1 MKKLLIAITILAGS
15 MAATAQ
21 DSRWRFVA
29 GLGYADG
36 GEKIVSGTI
45 TTIGTNKVT
54 PYDIQSGV
62 GFQERIGA
70 EYRLSDRLTIQAS
83 IGHSA
88 SEAMGIDGSFDFTTI
103 PLEFMGFAELGNG
116 FRLGA
121 GLRQSH
127 AELRGT
133 GKVADFPLNGSYV
146 GSQGSVLELQYLFKN
161 GAALSSVSPTQFGL
175 SLRSV
180 TESFTHTLGTLNG
193 DHYEVGVVLY
203 Y

>member
-1 MKKLLIAITILAGS
+1 MKKVLLAIAILAGS

-21 DSRWRFVA
+21 ISPWRFVA
-29 GLGYADG
+29 GVGYADG

-54 PYDIQSGV
+54 PFDIQSGI
-62 GFQERIGA
+62 GFQARMGA
-70 EYRLSDRLTIQAS
+70 EYRLTDRFSIQGS

-88 SEAMGIDGSFDFTTI
+88 SEAMGIDGSLDFTTI
-103 PLEFMGFAELGNG
+103 PLELMGFAELGMG
-116 FRLGA
+116 FRVGA

-133 GKVADFPLNGSYV
+133 GKTEGFPLNGNYV
-146 GSQGSVLELQYLFKN
+146 GNQGSVVELQYLFDNGTGQN
-161 GAALSSVSPTQFGL
+161 GASPTQFGL
-175 SLRSV
+175 SMRSV
-180 TESFTHTLGTLNG
+180 METFTHTLGTLKG